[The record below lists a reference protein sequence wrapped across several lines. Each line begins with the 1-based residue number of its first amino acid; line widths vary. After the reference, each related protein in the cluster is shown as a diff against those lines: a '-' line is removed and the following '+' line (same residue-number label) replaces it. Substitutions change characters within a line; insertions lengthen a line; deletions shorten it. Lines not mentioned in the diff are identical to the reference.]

1 MLAVHAV
8 AAGESSGDE
17 RPFMGSRMKLA
28 SIESVARSLQAEV
41 QSWVRSAMRTNRSAW
56 RPPPRDR

>member
-1 MLAVHAV
+1 
-8 AAGESSGDE
+8 
-17 RPFMGSRMKLA
+17 MGSRMKLA